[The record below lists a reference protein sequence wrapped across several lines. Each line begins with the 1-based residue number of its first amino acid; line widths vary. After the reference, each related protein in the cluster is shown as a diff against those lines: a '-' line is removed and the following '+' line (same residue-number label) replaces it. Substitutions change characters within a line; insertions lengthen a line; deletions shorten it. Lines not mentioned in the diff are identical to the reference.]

1 MLKVIH
7 FVFEVSDMALFSL
20 AECSLAVSVLALA
33 FSLAKDTDGPFML
46 VDKVDG
52 IRRPPME
59 EPDITYAAR
68 F

>member
-1 MLKVIH
+1 LLEVIH

-33 FSLAKDTDGPFML
+33 FPLAKDTDGPFMR
-46 VDKVDG
+46 VDKVDET
-52 IRRPPME
+52 RRPPME
-59 EPDITYAAR
+59 ETDITYAAR